1 MTGLVWTVEAI
12 VIATVALLWMVAV
25 QIANDRPAPPRPNM
39 IWVPIDP
46 EHTVSDLSRVG
57 PKVASYG
64 PPQWEY
70 PPVIGQPV
78 LVGAR

>member
-1 MTGLVWTVEAI
+1 MIALVLTVEAI
-12 VIATVALLWMVAV
+12 SMVALGLLGSIVL
-25 QIANDRPAPPRPNM
+25 QLANDRPAPPRPNM
-39 IWVPIDP
+39 IWVPINP
-46 EHTVSDLSRVG
+46 QHTVSDLSRVG